1 MHTRGVVPTIEKE
14 RQLQVE
20 GAWPVAGVDEA
31 GRGALAGP
39 VVAGAVVAD
48 WCVQE
53 PWHEEVRDSKQL
65 TQAQRERLFGLILEG
80 ASSVGVGIVSSE
92 EIDRI
97 GIAAATRKAMYQAL
111 SGLAMSPG
119 CVLIDWFTLPGLR
132 TRQEG
137 VPGGDARCVSIAS
150 ASIVAKVTRDRLMLE
165 LDQQYCGYGF
175 AAHKGYGTTLH
186 LRCLEQLGACPAH
199 RTSFR
204 PVRLITGGLL

>member
-1 MHTRGVVPTIEKE
+1 MDTRGVVPTVERE
-14 RQLQVE
+14 RQLRVE

-48 WCVQE
+48 WCAPE
-53 PWHEEVRDSKQL
+53 PWYEQVRDSKQL
-65 TQAQRERLFGLILEG
+65 NPTQRERLFGLILEG
-80 ASSVGVGIVSSE
+80 AASVGVGIVDSE

-111 SGLAMSPG
+111 SELAMAPG

-165 LDQQYCGYGF
+165 IDRHYSGYGF
-175 AAHKGYGTTLH
+175 AAHKGYGTASH
-186 LRCLEQLGACPAH
+186 LRCLEQRGACPVH
-199 RTSFR
+199 RISFR